1 MNEGIEEFSQEFL
14 FEIETAVKK
23 EEPVSIITYVL
34 SNNGEAKLKHLI
46 YSVLAKYGREDLIEL
61 LFTSA
66 KELIVNATKAAIK
79 RVLFRELGLNIDDPD
94 LYDQGMT
101 SFKENLVS
109 RKFPYY
115 RRKMKENGL
124 FVKVTLSFNR
134 NRIILLVQN
143 NFTLALREEK
153 RIREKF
159 VHSKEFDNL
168 FEYYMKYG
176 DTTEGA
182 GMGITMVE
190 ILVAQSGYD
199 RHLFTIYSRKSE
211 NRTVARVEIPLN
223 ENYVPRRHRYQK
235 WLQEKTRSFSG

>member
-1 MNEGIEEFSQEFL
+1 MNEGFEDLSQEFL
-14 FEIETAVKK
+14 FEVENAVRK
-23 EEPVSIITYVL
+23 ENPLSIITYVL
-34 SNNGEAKLKHLI
+34 SNNGESKLKHILQ
-46 YSVLAKYGREDLIEL
+46 SVLAKYERLDLIEL

-79 RVLFRELGLNIDDPD
+79 RVLFNEMKLDINDPD
-94 LYDQGMT
+94 DYEIGMG

-115 RRKMKENGL
+115 RRKMKENNL
-124 FVKVTLSFNR
+124 FVKVTLSFTKD
-134 NRIILLVQN
+134 RIILLVQN
-143 NFTLALREEK
+143 NFTLSTKEEK

-159 VHSKEFDNL
+159 LLSKEFDNL

-190 ILVAQSGYD
+190 ILVAQSGFD
-199 RHLFTIYSRKSE
+199 RHLFTIFSRRDE

-223 ENYVPRRHRYQK
+223 ESYVPRRQRYKK
-235 WLQEKTRSFSG
+235 WLEEKSRSIVE

>member
-1 MNEGIEEFSQEFL
+1 MYEGIEELPQEFL
-14 FEIETAVKK
+14 FEAETAVRK
-23 EEPVSIITYVL
+23 EEPISIITYVL
-34 SNNGEAKLKHLI
+34 STRGENKLKYLLQSI
-46 YSVLAKYGREDLIEL
+46 LAKYKREDLIEL

-79 RVLFRELGLNIDDPD
+79 RVLFKELGLNINDSSQYD
-94 LYDQGMT
+94 LGME

-115 RRKMKENGL
+115 RKKMKEHGL
-124 FVKVTLSFNR
+124 FVKVTLSFSAD
-134 NRIILLVQN
+134 RIILLVQN
-143 NFTLALREEK
+143 NFTLATREEK

-199 RHLFTIYSRKSE
+199 RHLFTIYSRATE

-223 ENYVPRRHRYQK
+223 EKYMPRRQRYQK
-235 WLQEKTRSFSG
+235 WLQEKASGLG

>member
-1 MNEGIEEFSQEFL
+1 MYEGIEELPQEFL
-14 FEIETAVKK
+14 FEVETAVKK
-23 EEPVSIITYVL
+23 EEPISIITYVL
-34 SNNGEAKLKHLI
+34 STRGENKLKHILQ
-46 YSVLAKYGREDLIEL
+46 SVLSKYRRDDLIEL

-79 RVLFRELGLNIDDPD
+79 RVLFKELGLNIGDPSQYD
-94 LYDQGMT
+94 LGME

-115 RRKMKENGL
+115 RRKMKEHGL
-124 FVKVTLSFNR
+124 FVKVTVSFSSD
-134 NRIILLVQN
+134 RIILLVQN
-143 NFTLALREEK
+143 NFTLAIREEK

-199 RHLFTIYSRKSE
+199 RHLFTIYSRQSE
-211 NRTVARVEIPLN
+211 NRTVARVEIPLADS
-223 ENYVPRRHRYQK
+223 YVPRRQRYQK
-235 WLQEKTRSFSG
+235 WLQEKASGLA